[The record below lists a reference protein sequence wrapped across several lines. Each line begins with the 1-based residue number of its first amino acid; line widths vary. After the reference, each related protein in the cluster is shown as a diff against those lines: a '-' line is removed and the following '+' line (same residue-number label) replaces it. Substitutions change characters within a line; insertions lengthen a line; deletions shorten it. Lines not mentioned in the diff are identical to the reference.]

1 MASCTAQD
9 TSNADAPGS
18 DTRGRAFNWPAWQEA
33 FAHAEGLTPRNTP
46 RHRIGPAGP
55 PRALGL
61 AITTTTRGGT
71 TTR

>member
-9 TSNADAPGS
+9 TSKADAPGS

-46 RHRIGPAGP
+46 RAIGSAPQGRP
-55 PRALGL
+55 GR
-61 AITTTTRGGT
+61 
-71 TTR
+71 